1 MGGERLCLFCISFIM
16 KNRRRVWIW
25 GIYSLLPTHT
35 QTGHINTTKNETY
48 VKKSL
53 CTDKKTWPGHA
64 PEAPPFLLKS
74 NISDVTTSSHVL
86 TSRLADPRWALL
98 IGIIWIWQ
106 ENPGWQKQH
115 PVFPLCPLPCN
126 PPPPAVPA
134 LRLYFFSHQH
144 FNISLW
150 HTAFCFHWCLFPPH
164 PVQTNSRAFRVRCA
178 WCWGWRWRLW
188 SSWKRSLIV
197 WMPCWS
203 AATPWQMLSARCAGT
218 RIKSEMNPRSVIKA
232 AQVFSARFTSNHTV
246 SHHFLVIWFR

>member
-134 LRLYFFSHQH
+134 LRLYFFSHQY

-150 HTAFCFHWCLFPPH
+150 HTAFCFHWCLSSPPCADQFPSLQSKMRVVLRVEVEAVKFLKEEPH
-164 PVQTNSRAFRVRCA
+164 RLDALLKRCNTMTDA
-178 WCWGWRWRLW
+178 
-188 SSWKRSLIV
+188 
-197 WMPCWS
+197 
-203 AATPWQMLSARCAGT
+203 LSTLR
-218 RIKSEMNPRSVIKA
+218 RY
-232 AQVFSARFTSNHTV
+232 SN
-246 SHHFLVIWFR
+246 